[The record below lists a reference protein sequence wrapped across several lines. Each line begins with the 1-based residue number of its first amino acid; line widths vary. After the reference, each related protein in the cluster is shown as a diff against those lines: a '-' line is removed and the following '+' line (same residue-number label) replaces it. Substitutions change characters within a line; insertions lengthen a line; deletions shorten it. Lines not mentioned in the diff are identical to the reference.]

1 VKLSDDVHN
10 LFVETINL
18 SDAIGHRH

>member
-18 SDAIGHRH
+18 SDAICHRH